1 MSKKNKKLEDS
12 DLVSANE
19 LVPTVDV
26 LYIQSLELK
35 ATQLAQK
42 LKEAYEVND
51 ELFKKVKHLEDI
63 LSSGKESSKFIITPE
78 EQIAEL
84 QINRLLNVATERT
97 LTLDETR
104 QYDLLVKNKR
114 LSMSE
119 PTVIEG
125 KASRIKD
132 VTDTA
137 ILADVAKLKLEGK

>member
-1 MSKKNKKLEDS
+1 MSKKNKKPEDS
-12 DLVSANE
+12 NLIDATE
-19 LVPTVDV
+19 LIPMQDV
-26 LYIQSLELK
+26 LYVQSLELK
-35 ATQLAQK
+35 NTQLAQK
-42 LKEAYEVND
+42 LKEAYSVNE
-51 ELFKKVKHLEDI
+51 ELFKKIKHLEE
-63 LSSGKESSKFIITPE
+63 LLTSGKESTKFIVSPE

-84 QINRLLNVATERT
+84 QISRLLSVAAERT

-132 VTDTA
+132 VTDTVL
-137 ILADVAKLKLEGK
+137 LADVARLKLEEK